1 MTDEIKD
8 KEEEIEDIKDEQ
20 PPEDKTKEEKKFTQ
34 AEVNRFNRREKEK
47 SKQLQDDLDKLQNN
61 KDETLIKYENTI
73 QKMVDDMVADVPDSI
88 KKLLLKLSP
97 LEQLEFLSDKT
108 NESIFE
114 KREFPISKKKS
125 KEGSDEF
132 IPSKIRKI
140 L

>member
-1 MTDEIKD
+1 MTTEEIK
-8 KEEEIEDIKDEQ
+8 KEDEIEDEVDTTDE
-20 PPEDKTKEEKKFTQ
+20 KGKEKMLTQ
-34 AEVNRFNRREKEK
+34 TEVNRLIQREKVKNKVYKEE
-47 SKQLQDDLDKLQNN
+47 LDTLKNN

-73 QKMVDDMVADVPDSI
+73 QKMVDDMVVEVPDSI

-114 KREFPISKKKS
+114 KKEFPVSKKKS
-125 KEGSDEF
+125 KESSDEF

>member
-1 MTDEIKD
+1 MTTEEIK
-8 KEEEIEDIKDEQ
+8 KEDEIEDEVDTTDE
-20 PPEDKTKEEKKFTQ
+20 KGKEKMLTQ
-34 AEVNRFNRREKEK
+34 TEVNRLIQREKVKNKVYKEE
-47 SKQLQDDLDKLQNN
+47 LDTLKNN